1 MKYKRIFLIVCDSL
15 GCGYDDTSILYDDFG
30 ANTINHIIEKENGIN
45 IPTMEKLGYS
55 KIDTIN
61 GLNKDILTI
70 GSYGKAKEASVGK
83 DTLTGHWEM
92 MGIKTT
98 TPFKTFTETGF
109 PAELIE
115 LIQKKAKCEFI
126 GNYASSGTEI
136 LKVLGEQSIKT
147 GKAIIYTSSDSVL
160 QIAAHE
166 KYFGLERL
174 YEVCKIAREICM
186 DPKYMVG
193 RIIARPFIGENKDEF
208 VRTPNRHDY
217 ALSPSSKTVLN
228 YLSENNYSVISV
240 GKINDIFNKEGITRA
255 IKSVSNNDGM
265 EKNLELL
272 KEDFCGLC
280 FTNLVD
286 FDAKYGHR
294 RDSYGY
300 KKAIEDFDKYL
311 ALMIKNI
318 KEDDLIIITADHGN
332 DPTWHGTDHTRE
344 YVPIIA
350 YSKNNISNNLGT
362 RNSFADIGATISEN
376 FNVKSPEI
384 GKSFLKEI

>member
-1 MKYKRIFLIVCDSL
+1 MRFKRIFLIVCDSL
-15 GCGYDDTSILYDDFG
+15 GCGYDDTSSQYDDFG

-45 IPTMEKLGYS
+45 IPTMEMLGYS

-61 GLNKDILTI
+61 GLNKEIKTI
-70 GSYGKAKEASVGK
+70 GSYGKAYEASKGK

-92 MGIKTT
+92 MGIKTN

-109 PAELIE
+109 PPELIN
-115 LIQKKAKCEFI
+115 LISQKAKCEFI

-136 LKVLGEQSIKT
+136 LKILGEESIKT

-166 KYFGLERL
+166 KYFGLDRL
-174 YEVCKIAREICM
+174 YEVCKIARDICM

-193 RIIARPFIGENKDEF
+193 RIIARPFIGENKNEF
-208 VRTPNRHDY
+208 ERTPNRHDY
-217 ALSPSSKTVLN
+217 ALSPASKTVLN
-228 YLSENNYSVISV
+228 NLSDNGYSVISV

-255 IKSVSNNDGM
+255 IKSISNNDGM
-265 EKNLELL
+265 GKNLELL
-272 KEDFCGLC
+272 KENFCGLC

-300 KKAIEDFDKYL
+300 KKAIEEFDSNL
-311 ALMIKNI
+311 AKMIKEIND
-318 KEDDLIIITADHGN
+318 DDLIIITADHGN

-344 YVPIIA
+344 YVPILA
-350 YSKNNISNNLGT
+350 YSKNNKSNNLGT
-362 RNSFADIGATISEN
+362 RMTFADIGATISEN
-376 FNVKSPEI
+376 FSVEFPEI
-384 GKSFLKEI
+384 GTSFLNEI